1 MSMNGV
7 NDAHVN
13 GKTFVGASRTRTDVL
28 DECDVNKI
36 MDRAK
41 RGGVIPQGPRQPVY
55 GDVSSVGD
63 FQEAHN
69 RIIVGRTIFDAL
81 KPEIRA
87 GFGNDPGRFFKF
99 ASNPGNADAVL
110 ELRFGKEALNAVLR
124 DRAAKAKVDG
134 SGGVVRPGDE
144 SGDLEPGASSERGGP
159 SGAGPDHGKGRQAR
173 PEARE
178 GRPRGSAEAG

>member
-13 GKTFVGASRTRTDVL
+13 GKAFVGSSRTRTDVV

-41 RGGVIPQGPRQPVY
+41 RGGVIPQGVRQPVY

-69 RIIVGRTIFDAL
+69 RIIVGRTIFEAL
-81 KPEIRA
+81 RPEIRLR
-87 GFGNDPGRFFKF
+87 FGNDPGRFFKF
-99 ASNPGNADAVL
+99 AGKEENADAVL
-110 ELRFGKEALNAVLR
+110 ELRFGKAALAAVV
-124 DRAAKAKVDG
+124 AARQKAALEPRG
-134 SGGVVRPGDE
+134 APGGV
-144 SGDLEPGASSERGGP
+144 ASSPEGSDKGSPKGGP
-159 SGAGPDHGKGRQAR
+159 REAAGTGPT
-173 PEARE
+173 
-178 GRPRGSAEAG
+178 